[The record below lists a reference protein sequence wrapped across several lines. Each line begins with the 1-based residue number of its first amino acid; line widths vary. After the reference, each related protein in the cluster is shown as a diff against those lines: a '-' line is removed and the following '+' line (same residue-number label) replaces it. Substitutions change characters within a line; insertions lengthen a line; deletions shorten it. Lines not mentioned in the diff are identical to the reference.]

1 MGQAKL
7 KKLGI
12 ISTPNHPSF
21 KEIYDFQILL
31 YQNLLNSVLEMVS
44 NLQLDSK
51 SKRIKDINEKTTQ
64 ELMVS
69 ASENLLLTKEIRH
82 GTSTYINQKN
92 SFLGSFL
99 AHILN
104 EINKSKKDAYFYE
117 MVISVFY
124 FIENSATKEFN
135 FSESQYGEFRKIK
148 HNKDLKLAFINS
160 KIIQECLS
168 NGQQDLYNSNQL
180 EGIDKRIHNISKNWQ
195 NHNFWMKKEKFIPE
209 DINDNLPIAPIES
222 KFLTINQEL
231 LDIIPENLIDSFIEI
246 LKDIVFIN
254 DTLIGLPAQTASASL
269 SYDNFSYSIKT
280 KIHNFSRSFTMH
292 YFLDHYFL
300 EKNVWQNFF
309 EINDVWQ
316 NYLIEA
322 ILKTSPKI
330 HKGNK
335 DQNIA
340 VSNNILPYYFND
352 FIISIYWMTFYR
364 VLFNSVTYDPRTKLV
379 SDFQVFVQIAKLDLS
394 NIPPNLE
401 KLFSYTYPNNPYLI
415 AKTLRAI
422 KYLSDAET
430 IFSLKSEKKYRNI
443 VVESCR
449 IGKAGVVQKL
459 SSMAQDLREIY
470 PIVVD
475 LLNPK
480 DTFTALDCFEMPAN
494 AIWHWEPVGDSLGYI
509 CIASE
514 DYDYFLAQLAKPSR
528 RYAKYDLRIRID
540 YQGKICLSDI
550 QCLDTEMLFSMGI
563 ISAYFV
569 NLYLLQSFYDL
580 FLQKFSEAKSDIV
593 SGQKNIRDFSDD
605 SAFIIKNQIKME
617 KYASEQNS
625 SKESRINKK
634 KIVQHMKSKSFFKIL
649 IEKFDCKINQGKGS
663 EINISRIA
671 NGGRIF
677 RLGHHGKE
685 VEISSLKIS
694 QILSRL
700 NIDKQDWLEAI
711 ER

>member
-1 MGQAKL
+1 
-7 KKLGI
+7 
-12 ISTPNHPSF
+12 
-21 KEIYDFQILL
+21 
-31 YQNLLNSVLEMVS
+31 
-44 NLQLDSK
+44 
-51 SKRIKDINEKTTQ
+51 
-64 ELMVS
+64 
-69 ASENLLLTKEIRH
+69 
-82 GTSTYINQKN
+82 
-92 SFLGSFL
+92 
-99 AHILN
+99 
-104 EINKSKKDAYFYE
+104 
-117 MVISVFY
+117 
-124 FIENSATKEFN
+124 
-135 FSESQYGEFRKIK
+135 
-148 HNKDLKLAFINS
+148 
-160 KIIQECLS
+160 
-168 NGQQDLYNSNQL
+168 
-180 EGIDKRIHNISKNWQ
+180 
-195 NHNFWMKKEKFIPE
+195 
-209 DINDNLPIAPIES
+209 
-222 KFLTINQEL
+222 
-231 LDIIPENLIDSFIEI
+231 
-246 LKDIVFIN
+246 
-254 DTLIGLPAQTASASL
+254 
-269 SYDNFSYSIKT
+269 
-280 KIHNFSRSFTMH
+280 
-292 YFLDHYFL
+292 
-300 EKNVWQNFF
+300 
-309 EINDVWQ
+309 
-316 NYLIEA
+316 
-322 ILKTSPKI
+322 
-330 HKGNK
+330 
-335 DQNIA
+335 
-340 VSNNILPYYFND
+340 
-352 FIISIYWMTFYR
+352 MTFYR
-364 VLFNSVTYDPRTKLV
+364 VLFNSITYDPRTKSV
-379 SDFQVFVQIAKLDLS
+379 SDFQVWVQIAKNLDLF

-415 AKTLRAI
+415 QKTLRSI
-422 KYLSDAET
+422 KYLSDADT
-430 IFSLKSEKKYRNI
+430 IFSLKSKKKYRNI

-449 IGKAGVVQKL
+449 IGKAGVLQKL

-580 FLQKFSEAKSDIV
+580 FLQKFSEAKSDII